1 MSYSIKVCPKCGSQ
15 KINWRWLCLNC
26 AWEPTV
32 EDTHEEWGIEVFVGT
47 PEKGEFK
54 LLRPTSGEP
63 FYVFPTSEQAVHV
76 REDRKSV
83 V

>member
-54 LLRPTSGEP
+54 LKRTANIWTAPMRRMRSRSISISRYTQ
-63 FYVFPTSEQAVHV
+63 T
-76 REDRKSV
+76 
-83 V
+83 